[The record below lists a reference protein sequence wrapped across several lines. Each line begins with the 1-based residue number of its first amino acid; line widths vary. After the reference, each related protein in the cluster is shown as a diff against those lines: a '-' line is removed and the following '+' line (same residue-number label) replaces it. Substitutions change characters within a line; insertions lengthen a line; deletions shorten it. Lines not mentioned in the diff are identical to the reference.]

1 MAVGSIVASIVGSV
15 ISGAAS
21 VGVAALR
28 EHGAIKRQSMSLNH
42 QEPLPFLAAVK
53 RYRWL
58 YVSFF

>member
-53 RYRWL
+53 RYR
-58 YVSFF
+58 